1 MDKMISV
8 RNITLRAAAF
18 CFAGILCAG
27 MSFAYIDPGTGGM
40 IIGSI
45 WPAIVGFF
53 VAIGAF
59 FVGIYR
65 KTIKASFSR
74 LFEKKK

>member
-1 MDKMISV
+1 MEKMTFI
-8 RNITLRAAAF
+8 RGIALRAAAF
-18 CFAGILCAG
+18 SLAGILCAG
-27 MSFAYIDPGTGGM
+27 ISFAYIDPGTGGM

-45 WPAIVGFF
+45 WPAIAGFF

-65 KTIKASFSR
+65 KTIKAAFSN
-74 LFEKKK
+74 LFSKKK